1 MAATRRK
8 TRRAK
13 GDGTE
18 WQDKSTGQWRWRIR
32 KNGKDYFVSDA
43 DRPRAQAEFRQL
55 KESLEKKLNVKGQQQ
70 SLRDW
75 MVYWLDHVVKGN
87 VRASTYNDYNKR
99 CELYITP
106 NLGDYTMIGLTSKL
120 IRAWSTATKDAYALS
135 SATQALAILT
145 RALDV
150 AVEEGILE
158 FNPARA
164 VKPPRVRAD
173 ETQID
178 ETDDVGRSLTP
189 AQEQTLLDEVRRTDA
204 HHTRSRGAR
213 SVGAYA
219 LYVLTIRL
227 GFRRGEILGLRWRD
241 VDLDAGVIHIRQQVN
256 HEGQITTPKSPKAK
270 RALPLTDDLVTMLRE
285 HKLKLGSLSRA
296 YVFPDET
303 GDHRKP
309 RALDKHFERATQR
322 AGITGFTFHD
332 LRATAITRWRENG
345 VDLEVAAA
353 LAGHATIKVTAEI
366 YSDSTMER
374 KREAVNKKRSG

>member
-1 MAATRRK
+1 MAAARRK

-18 WQDKSTGQWRWRIR
+18 WQDKHTGQWRWRIR
-32 KNGKDYFVSDA
+32 KNGQDYIVSDA
-43 DRPRAQAEFRQL
+43 ERSRAQAKFREL
-55 KESLEKKLNVKGQQQ
+55 KDALEKKIDVKGGQQT
-70 SLRDW
+70 LRAW
-75 MVYWLDHVVKGN
+75 MVYWLDHVVKDT
-87 VRASTYNDYNKR
+87 VRGTTYNDYNKR

-106 NLGDYTMIGLTSKL
+106 TLGDYPLIGLTSKL
-120 IRAWSTATKDAYALS
+120 IRAWSTATRNAYALS

-150 AVEEGILE
+150 AVEESILE

-164 VKPPRVRAD
+164 VKPPRARAD

-178 ETDDVGRSLTP
+178 ETDDIGRSLTP
-189 AQEQTLLDEVRRTDA
+189 AQEQALLAEVRRTDA

-213 SVGAYA
+213 SVGTYV
-219 LYVLTIRL
+219 LYVLTLRL
-227 GFRRGEILGLRWRD
+227 GFRRGEILGLRWKD
-241 VDLDAGVIHIRQQVN
+241 IDLDKGVVSIRQQVN
-256 HEGQITTPKSPKAK
+256 HEGQVTTPKSPKAK
-270 RALPLTDDLVTMLRE
+270 RALPLTDDLITMLRE
-285 HKLKLGSLSRA
+285 HKLKLGSLGRT
-296 YVFPDET
+296 YVFPDEN
-303 GDHRKP
+303 GNHRKP
-309 RALDKHFERATQR
+309 RALDKHYERATKR

-332 LRATAITRWRENG
+332 LRATAITRWREHG

-374 KREAVNKKRSG
+374 KRAAVNKRSG